1 MIKTYLRNGEDL
13 CNYIKNVVDFPKN
26 IIDNGYLS
34 KYLKCPYIYFVKA
47 YYNYSTTLEDDSE
60 ILLPSMLYLRLYNKD
75 YFDNIVG
82 INFETMNKF
91 VYSNDL
97 EKSKEIYEKFKETF
111 LNENP
116 KLKERAEIL
125 YDDFMSNLS
134 SDRKDMVEN
143 LAKESKALAT
153 KEDFLLEIAVSLY
166 FKDLD
171 KAEYYNMQK
180 EHSQL
185 YAFINFDFDSTR
197 FLPTT
202 FEGIGNKLEFNDE
215 TISNI
220 AALDTASIE
229 ACRQFFQVN
238 KEHILN
244 VPENLKDEF
253 FNILQEDQK
262 DNNNLLSTSGKI
274 SEELSNIPKEKLLY
288 NNFDKF
294 NIASSEIEDVNSVN
308 RSSQISNW
316 EKWFSFIAK
325 RIDFEDENVFNG
337 VNQLREKEVNFYDRK
352 INLYPTIAFTVDGI
366 FETDELYRH
375 FFTDELERMIDLERN
390 NNLGYDEIFNYPIT
404 VALDEN
410 RFSDFP
416 PAKIQETW
424 CMCDVSEDVD
434 GNARYIATFVWMYDN
449 QDVSFDKKVYSISRF
464 FAFNKDDLYEKYKDD
479 LDVLARVFNKRYA
492 WQTFAMFEYP
502 GELEARLEMSDDP
515 DYIREQLGIRYQN
528 KKGGTEIRKPQD
540 LIEYDINKT
549 EF

>member
-540 LIEYDINKT
+540 LIEYDINNT

>member
-202 FEGIGNKLEFNDE
+202 FEGIGNKLEFNVE

-540 LIEYDINKT
+540 LIEYDINNT

>member
-34 KYLKCPYIYFVKA
+34 TYLKCPYIYFVKA

-91 VYSNDL
+91 VYSDDL
-97 EKSKEIYEKFKETF
+97 EKSKKIYRKFKETF
-111 LNENP
+111 LNKNP

-153 KEDFLLEIAVSLY
+153 KDDFLLEIAVSLY

-171 KAEYYNMQK
+171 KAEYYDIQK
-180 EHSQL
+180 EHSQP

-202 FEGIGNKLEFNDE
+202 FEGIGNKLEFSDE
-215 TISNI
+215 TVSNI

-229 ACRQFFQVN
+229 SCRQFFQVN
-238 KEHILN
+238 KESISN
-244 VPENLKDEF
+244 VPKNFKDEF
-253 FNILQEDQK
+253 FNILQDDQK
-262 DNNNLLSTSGKI
+262 DNNNLLSPSGKI
-274 SEELSNIPKEKLLY
+274 SEELSGISKDKLVY

-294 NIASSEIEDVNSVN
+294 NIASSEIEDVQSVN
-308 RSSQISNW
+308 RTSQIKDW

-337 VNQLREKEVNFYDRK
+337 VHQLREKEVNFYDRK

-375 FFTDELERMIDLERN
+375 FFTDELERMIELEEGN
-390 NNLGYDEIFNYPIT
+390 KLGYDEIFNYPVT
-404 VALDEN
+404 VALDDN
-410 RFSDFP
+410 RFLDFS

-424 CMCDVSEDVD
+424 CMCDISEDVD
-434 GNARYIATFVWMYDN
+434 GNARYIATFAWMYDS

-464 FAFNKDDLYEKYKDD
+464 FAFNKNELYEKYKDD
-479 LDVLARVFNKRYA
+479 LDMLARVFNKRYA

-502 GELEARLEMSDDP
+502 GELEARLEMADDP

-540 LIEYDINKT
+540 ILDDDISNT

>member
-197 FLPTT
+197 FLPTI

-540 LIEYDINKT
+540 LIEYDINNT

>member
-262 DNNNLLSTSGKI
+262 DNNNLLSPSGKI

-540 LIEYDINKT
+540 LIEDDINNT

>member
-34 KYLKCPYIYFVKA
+34 TYLKCPYIYFVKA

-91 VYSNDL
+91 VYSDDL
-97 EKSKEIYEKFKETF
+97 EKSKKIYRKFKETF
-111 LNENP
+111 LNKNP

-153 KEDFLLEIAVSLY
+153 KDDFLLEIAVSLY

-171 KAEYYNMQK
+171 KAEYYDIQK

-202 FEGIGNKLEFNDE
+202 FEGIGNKLEFSDE
-215 TISNI
+215 TVSNI

-229 ACRQFFQVN
+229 SCRQFFQVN
-238 KEHILN
+238 KESISN
-244 VPENLKDEF
+244 VPKNFKDEF
-253 FNILQEDQK
+253 FNILQDDQK
-262 DNNNLLSTSGKI
+262 DNNNLLSPSGKI
-274 SEELSNIPKEKLLY
+274 SEELSGISKDKLVY

-294 NIASSEIEDVNSVN
+294 NIASSEIEDVQSVN
-308 RSSQISNW
+308 RTSQIKDW

-337 VNQLREKEVNFYDRK
+337 VHQLREKEVNFYDRK

-375 FFTDELERMIDLERN
+375 FFTDELERMIELEEGN
-390 NNLGYDEIFNYPIT
+390 KLGYDEIFNYPVT
-404 VALDEN
+404 VALDDN
-410 RFSDFP
+410 RFLDFS

-424 CMCDVSEDVD
+424 CMCDISEDVD
-434 GNARYIATFVWMYDN
+434 GNARYIATFAWMYDS

-464 FAFNKDDLYEKYKDD
+464 FAFNKNELYEKYKDD
-479 LDVLARVFNKRYA
+479 LDMLARVFNKRYA

-502 GELEARLEMSDDP
+502 GELEARLEMADDP

-540 LIEYDINKT
+540 ILDDDISNT

>member
-34 KYLKCPYIYFVKA
+34 MYLKCPYIYFVKA

-134 SDRKDMVEN
+134 NDRKDMVEN

-166 FKDLD
+166 FKDLE
-171 KAEYYNMQK
+171 KSEYYDMQK

-185 YAFINFDFDSTR
+185 YAFIIFDFDSTR

-215 TISNI
+215 TVSNI

-262 DNNNLLSTSGKI
+262 DNNNLLSPSGKI
-274 SEELSNIPKEKLLY
+274 SEELSNIPKEKLVY

-337 VNQLREKEVNFYDRK
+337 VHQLREKEVNFYDRK

-366 FETDELYRH
+366 FETDELYRY
-375 FFTDELERMIDLERN
+375 FFTDELERMIDLEKN
-390 NNLGYDEIFNYPIT
+390 NNLGYDEIFSYPIT

-502 GELEARLEMSDDP
+502 GELEARLEMADDP
-515 DYIREQLGIRYQN
+515 DYIREQLGIIYQN

-540 LIEYDINKT
+540 LVDDDINNT